1 MAALLFLGA
10 TAPASE
16 EGIPAIACTAI
27 LSKEDQAT
35 TEAYRGVVRL
45 YRAGHEKEAL
55 AELPLW
61 PSKDIGRAA
70 AALVFLGEHPECLEP
85 NSVEA
90 RDVEAA
96 ALLETDRALA
106 DSTPS
111 DASERDLDLKRADRL
126 MVAATRG
133 AGPDRRCRWLQA
145 IALYYHAADALDAAE
160 EWYERSLAICPGDAD
175 TLFGLGL
182 VHERRA
188 TRHLHGSA
196 SSRDPRT
203 GTVGYLQATAS
214 ELVTAE
220 RFYRRALE
228 IAPGRMELQLRLARI
243 RQTQGKAGEA
253 VAELQDILA
262 QPSAEPVAVYL
273 AQLMSGAIHERAG
286 RLQEAARCYRAALLA
301 EPRAQVATIALSH
314 ALYRAGQRVEAGQ
327 VLERWLENVEG
338 PPPADVDDWM
348 VFEWGSPARVFQP
361 QERVLGQLR
370 QELAR

>member
-1 MAALLFLGA
+1 
-10 TAPASE
+10 
-16 EGIPAIACTAI
+16 
-27 LSKEDQAT
+27 
-35 TEAYRGVVRL
+35 VRL

-55 AELPLW
+55 AELPQW

-70 AALVFLGEHPECLEP
+70 AALVFLAEHPECLER
-85 NSVEA
+85 NGVEA

-106 DSTPS
+106 DRSPS
-111 DASERDLDLKRADRL
+111 DASEREHDLQRAERL

-133 AGPDRRCRWLQA
+133 AEPDRRCRWLQA
-145 IALYYHAADALDAAE
+145 IALYYHGADALDAAE
-160 EWYERSLAICPGDAD
+160 QWYERSLAICPGDAD

-188 TRHLHGSA
+188 TRHLQGSA
-196 SSRDPRT
+196 SSLDPRK
-203 GTVGYLQATAS
+203 GTISLQATAT

-220 RFYRRALE
+220 RYYHRALA

-262 QPSAEPVAVYL
+262 QPSAEPGAVYL
-273 AQLMSGAIHERAG
+273 AQLMSGAIHEGAG
-286 RLQEAARCYRAALLA
+286 QLPEAARCYRAALLA

-314 ALYRAGQRVEAGQ
+314 ALYRAGQRAEAAQ
-327 VLERWLENVEG
+327 LLERWLENVEG
-338 PPPADVDDWM
+338 PPPANVDDWM
-348 VFEWGSPARVFQP
+348 TFEWGSPARVFQP
-361 QERVLGQLR
+361 QERLLGQLR
-370 QELAR
+370 QDLAR